1 MQRWMPM
8 RATREFFPKY
18 GTKKFPA
25 IMFKF
30 RSVLFGSRMMDYQ
43 YQVIC
48 IRIFMG
54 TQMMLMLRNADDR

>member
-1 MQRWMPM
+1 
-8 RATREFFPKY
+8 
-18 GTKKFPA
+18 
-25 IMFKF
+25 MFKF